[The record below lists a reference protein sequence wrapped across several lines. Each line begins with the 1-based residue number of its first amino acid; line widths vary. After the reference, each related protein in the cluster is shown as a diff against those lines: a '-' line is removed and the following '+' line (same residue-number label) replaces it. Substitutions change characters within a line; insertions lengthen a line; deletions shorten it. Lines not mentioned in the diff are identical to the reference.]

1 MCKPDSQT
9 PKHQADPEGG
19 ASLTILDHAD
29 EGDNGQQDDIAHG
42 FLVHGCFGFLAGLL
56 SSLAPH
62 VRTVQEGEVGASL
75 CLSSLEFPKVP
86 AQLQAFFFFLFFFFF
101 FN

>member
-86 AQLQAFFFFLFFFFF
+86 AQLQAFFFFLFFFF
-101 FN
+101 N